1 MKFKFLLLAEIG
13 ISAHLVTFSYSDLLN
28 NAYTIDK
35 ELLTPYSDIEKSNP
49 RRYIT
54 TLNSIEKMQPSTL
67 VTTHDESIFKSMAE
81 LKPAFTPGECLRF
94 SFNIKRDT
102 EPDCQLIM
110 FNLVSDDA

>member
-1 MKFKFLLLAEIG
+1 MKYKFFLLAEIG
-13 ISAHLVTFSYSDLLN
+13 ISAHLVTFSHSDLRN

-35 ELLTPYSDIEKSNP
+35 DLPSPYSDIEKSNP
-49 RRYIT
+49 RMYIT
-54 TLNSIEKMQPSTL
+54 TLNPIENMQPSTL
-67 VTTHDESIFKSMAE
+67 VTTHDKSIFKSMAE